1 MFPLE
6 IIHAK
11 VAEAKLRHLLIGG
24 QAINTYGVPRDTIDV
39 DFLIP
44 SIDRETWKDLL
55 ETEGFKEK
63 HDGGTFMQFSPPYGV
78 KWPLDLM
85 LVNEATFEKLHSQS
99 REVACLGIS
108 TRVPSVEHLIALK
121 LHAAVNGPKA
131 RMEKDF
137 PDVIRLTRMT
147 NSDPRSGTIKDVFD
161 RYGTPELYERF
172 LKSFE

>member
-78 KWPLDLM
+78 KWPLDQEL
-85 LVNEATFEKLHSQS
+85 LADVRKIFEPVKNI
-99 REVACLGIS
+99 G
-108 TRVPSVEHLIALK
+108 
-121 LHAAVNGPKA
+121 HAEG
-131 RMEKDF
+131 
-137 PDVIRLTRMT
+137 L
-147 NSDPRSGTIKDVFD
+147 
-161 RYGTPELYERF
+161 PENN
-172 LKSFE
+172 